1 MAAQGQL
8 TITRS
13 LREWRAGSA
22 DMCPKMYLAAAAIG
36 RSLHA
41 QGAVPRWHRCDTA
54 FFHVRNASARDPNR
68 SADSPKHTVGW
79 PVPRPCTGGR
89 SCPVPRR
96 QGVKISREAVMF
108 VQASCKWGIA
118 PLHAARRRA
127 PCAPASVSGP
137 PTLGVAGGRPRPR
150 VGAFGATVGRHRGK
164 PTGLDAMHG
173 KFTTIVLICCFI
185 YDKQQ

>member
-1 MAAQGQL
+1 MAEACTLRAPLPAGMRREGHAWWSG
-8 TITRS
+8 TR
-13 LREWRAGSA
+13 
-22 DMCPKMYLAAAAIG
+22 P
-36 RSLHA
+36 
-41 QGAVPRWHRCDTA
+41 Q
-54 FFHVRNASARDPNR
+54 RDPNR

-96 QGVKISREAVMF
+96 QGVEISREAVMF